1 MKRID
6 EYHFRTVL
14 SRFASGVTVVTA
26 RGADGVDHGMT
37 VSAFCSLSLD
47 PPLVLVCIDHGTVM
61 HGILESAKA
70 FTVNVLA
77 ADQEDL
83 ARKFSDPDDDRFEG
97 TSYTRGTNGLAL
109 LTGAAAWL
117 ACALTHR
124 YEGGDHTIFVGRVE
138 EGDASDS
145 HPLVYYRGGYGRLE
159 R

>member
-1 MKRID
+1 MKQID

-61 HGILESAKA
+61 HGILEGAKA

-97 TSYTRGTNGLAL
+97 TSYTRGTSGLAL

-117 ACALTHR
+117 ECALTQR

-138 EGDASDS
+138 AADAGDS
-145 HPLVYYRGGYGRLE
+145 HPLMYYRGGYGRLE